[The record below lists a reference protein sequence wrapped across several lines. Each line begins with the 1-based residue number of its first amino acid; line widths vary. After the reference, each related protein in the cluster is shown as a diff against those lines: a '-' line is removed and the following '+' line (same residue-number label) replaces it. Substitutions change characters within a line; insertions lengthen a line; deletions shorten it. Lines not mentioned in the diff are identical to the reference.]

1 MKSQSSPSLQVLI
14 SGAAGNLG
22 TALTSSLK
30 SRGHHA
36 IGVGRSKPDHFT
48 GDAFYEADLSSEAS
62 VNLLFESLSRDWPLL
77 NGAVFTTGGF
87 AGGTLAELDLRQL
100 EDQVKLNFHT
110 AMLPAIQLFKRWSND
125 HILGRMVFPG
135 SMPGIEPRTAV
146 DAAAYGISKSML
158 FHFSGMINAAG
169 QQNGIRSAVAVIPA
183 MATPQNKLNMSVS
196 QLSDLVAPETV
207 AERIIRFLE
216 GATESDYIRFS

>member
-1 MKSQSSPSLQVLI
+1 MKSQSPPSLQVLI

-36 IGVGRSKPDHFT
+36 IGVGRSKPDLFN

-62 VNLLFESLSRDWPLL
+62 VKLLFESLSLDWPLL

-87 AGGTLAELDLRQL
+87 AGGTLTELDIHQL
-100 EDQVKLNFHT
+100 DDQIKLNFHT
-110 AMLPAIQLFKRWSND
+110 ALLPAIQLFKRWSND
-125 HILGRMVFPG
+125 HIPGRMVFPG
-135 SMPGIEPRTAV
+135 SMPGIEPGAAL

-169 QQNGIRSAVAVIPA
+169 HQNGIRSAVAVIPA
-183 MATPQNKLNMSVS
+183 MATPQNQLNMPAS
-196 QLSDLVAPETV
+196 QLAGLVAPEAV
-207 AERIIRFLE
+207 AERIIDFLE
-216 GATESDYIRFS
+216 GATESDQIRFS